1 MEKLWTL
8 LSQVH
13 VNPEEKLC
21 YLRLFHHLIEK
32 KKKDKEMTVLTQAV
46 RFVLEQREGLKWN
59 YREEIETCRM
69 SFDYSNSS
77 AIEKIV

>member
-13 VNPEEKLC
+13 VNPEEKLY

-46 RFVLEQREGLKWN
+46 RNLLEQRQGLTW
-59 YREEIETCRM
+59 
-69 SFDYSNSS
+69 S
-77 AIEKIV
+77 

>member
-13 VNPEEKLC
+13 VNPAEKLC
-21 YLRLFHHLIEK
+21 YLRLFHHLIGKK

-46 RFVLEQREGLKWN
+46 RFVLKQREGLKWN
-59 YREEIETCRM
+59 
-69 SFDYSNSS
+69 
-77 AIEKIV
+77 

>member
-13 VNPEEKLC
+13 VNPVEKLC

-46 RFVLEQREGLKWN
+46 RIVLKQREGLTWN
-59 YREEIETCRM
+59 
-69 SFDYSNSS
+69 
-77 AIEKIV
+77 

>member
-32 KKKDKEMTVLTQAV
+32 KKKDKEMAVLTQAV
-46 RFVLEQREGLKWN
+46 RIVLEQREGLKWN
-59 YREEIETCRM
+59 
-69 SFDYSNSS
+69 
-77 AIEKIV
+77 

>member
-46 RFVLEQREGLKWN
+46 RIVLEQREGLKWN
-59 YREEIETCRM
+59 
-69 SFDYSNSS
+69 
-77 AIEKIV
+77 

>member
-13 VNPEEKLC
+13 VNAEEKLC
-21 YLRLFHHLIEK
+21 YLRFFHHLIEKK

-46 RFVLEQREGLKWN
+46 RNLLEQREGLTWN
-59 YREEIETCRM
+59 
-69 SFDYSNSS
+69 
-77 AIEKIV
+77 

>member
-13 VNPEEKLC
+13 VNQEEKLC

-32 KKKDKEMTVLTQAV
+32 KKNKDKEITVLTQAV
-46 RFVLEQREGLKWN
+46 RIVLKQREGLKWN
-59 YREEIETCRM
+59 
-69 SFDYSNSS
+69 
-77 AIEKIV
+77 

>member
-32 KKKDKEMTVLTQAV
+32 KKKEDKEITLLTQAV
-46 RFVLEQREGLKWN
+46 RIVLEQREGLMN
-59 YREEIETCRM
+59 
-69 SFDYSNSS
+69 
-77 AIEKIV
+77 

>member
-21 YLRLFHHLIEK
+21 YLRFFHHLIEK

-46 RFVLEQREGLKWN
+46 RNLLEQREGLTWN
-59 YREEIETCRM
+59 
-69 SFDYSNSS
+69 
-77 AIEKIV
+77 

>member
-32 KKKDKEMTVLTQAV
+32 KKEDKEMTLLTQAV
-46 RFVLEQREGLKWN
+46 RIVLEQREGLMN
-59 YREEIETCRM
+59 
-69 SFDYSNSS
+69 
-77 AIEKIV
+77 

>member
-13 VNPEEKLC
+13 VNAEEKLC
-21 YLRLFHHLIEK
+21 YLRFFHHLIEK

-46 RFVLEQREGLKWN
+46 RNLLEQREGLMN
-59 YREEIETCRM
+59 
-69 SFDYSNSS
+69 
-77 AIEKIV
+77 

>member
-46 RFVLEQREGLKWN
+46 RNLLEQREGLTWN
-59 YREEIETCRM
+59 
-69 SFDYSNSS
+69 
-77 AIEKIV
+77 

>member
-46 RFVLEQREGLKWN
+46 RIVLKQREGLKWN
-59 YREEIETCRM
+59 
-69 SFDYSNSS
+69 
-77 AIEKIV
+77 

>member
-21 YLRLFHHLIEK
+21 YLRLFRHLIE

-46 RFVLEQREGLKWN
+46 RIVLKQREGLKWN
-59 YREEIETCRM
+59 
-69 SFDYSNSS
+69 
-77 AIEKIV
+77 

>member
-32 KKKDKEMTVLTQAV
+32 KKKKDKEMTVLTQAV
-46 RFVLEQREGLKWN
+46 RNLLEQREGLTWN
-59 YREEIETCRM
+59 
-69 SFDYSNSS
+69 
-77 AIEKIV
+77 

>member
-13 VNPEEKLC
+13 VNPAEKLC
-21 YLRLFHHLIEK
+21 YLKLFHHLIEK

-46 RFVLEQREGLKWN
+46 RFVLKQREGLKWN
-59 YREEIETCRM
+59 
-69 SFDYSNSS
+69 
-77 AIEKIV
+77 